1 MEGLVFLETSYWHP
15 FAYIGLT
22 NTFFQVDAPTV
33 IMTWVLLLFMALII
47 IAARLALRNE
57 SSLLRVLALQ
67 ITRMFMEFV
76 TQTLKIFSFNHFS
89 FVCSIFAFIFL
100 SSLLSLIPF
109 LEEPTQNINTALALG
124 LSAFLYV
131 QYQHVH
137 AHGLKAY
144 IKGFLSPFFIMLPLN
159 ILSTCSTALSLS
171 FRLFGNIFGGAI
183 INGVVFRALGSLHRL
198 FAGPWIMKLLASV
211 LSFFGL
217 GACVVTGIFFGIFEG
232 MLQGFVFFM
241 LTLTYLSLALEGVGH

>member
-1 MEGLVFLETSYWHP
+1 MEGLVLLETSYWYP
-15 FAYIGLT
+15 FSYIGLT
-22 NTFFQVDAPTV
+22 HTFFRVDAHT
-33 IMTWVLLLFMALII
+33 ITMTWFLLVFIALFIVMIRTI
-47 IAARLALRNE
+47 MRNE
-57 SSLLRVLALQ
+57 ATLGAVLVIQVIRV
-67 ITRMFMEFV
+67 FMEFV
-76 TQTLKIFSFNHFS
+76 TQTLRVFSFDHFS
-89 FVCSIFAFIFL
+89 FACTLFAFIFL

-131 QYQHVH
+131 QYYHIYT
-137 AHGLKAY
+137 HGLKAY

-159 ILSTCSTALSLS
+159 VLSTCSTALSLS

-183 INGVVFRALGSLHRL
+183 INGVVFGALGSLHRL
-198 FAGPWIMKLLASV
+198 FIGSLVMKLLASL
-211 LSFFGL
+211 LSLFGL
-217 GACVVTGIFFGIFEG
+217 GACVVAGMFFGIFEG